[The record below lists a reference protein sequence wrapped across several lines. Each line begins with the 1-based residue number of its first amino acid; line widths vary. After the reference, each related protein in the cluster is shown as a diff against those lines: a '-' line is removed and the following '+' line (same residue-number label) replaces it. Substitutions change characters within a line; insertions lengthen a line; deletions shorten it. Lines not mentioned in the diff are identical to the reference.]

1 MIANMIKSY
10 YWLIF
15 YIEIFS
21 FVGIDGLRFTSP
33 SRGADSGNIAV
44 TQSLVENLAAPHETT
59 VLRTDTTATWTF
71 GTVDANCPSDTFQ
84 LNPTSGTVSMVT
96 FTTLK
101 ALDYETKTSYSCEVV
116 ATDTSGTLSITATV
130 TLSVDN
136 VYDVAPIFTGGSTV
150 VKANCVEEASAGSQC
165 SMSSNILFVDSEVD
179 ASGDRLTC
187 SVKGDGSEYFSVS
200 ASGKTCVFSVGSKID
215 RDKLSSDAFPSLL
228 VMATDLGG
236 NVGTASV
243 SASIL
248 DINDNTPVCTSS
260 RFNKRITENVESSGF
275 TIANI
280 GSACSDID
288 KGANATLQFE
298 FTSSSTG
305 YSVGLTSGV
314 VTLAGARDYDT
325 LSANPEILQVRVRD
339 NDTSGPL
346 STTVTVTV
354 TVMSQNDNR
363 PTISSVTPASGIAT
377 VSENDTV
384 GTVLFTLTGSDADK
398 ASEPDSNIVWSLVS
412 ATSNSSAN
420 VLESFSIDSTTGAL
434 KVGTKPMDFESWQ
447 YADVVVKCS
456 DLGSPAQSVTRSL
469 TVVLTDVNEMAPVF
483 SPSYYYKTSIAENS
497 IMNTTVLSPFT
508 VTDPDRNSLPVLCE
522 ITSGNTDSVFRFRPT
537 DRSVIELAK
546 TIEPDASTNHPT
558 IFLLQIICKDNN
570 GTSPYLASTA
580 TVEVNIRLSNDFDPV
595 VTGSCVCTSSARLS
609 ESTTTPGTTVG
620 SVGVTDNDVGTDG
633 IVDCSIKSP
642 TGPFEVQ
649 SCSKIILTGPLDY
662 ETANSYD
669 LVVMATDRG
678 SPKRTG
684 STTVT
689 IFVGDVDDNAPYCVT
704 YLYSWSVPE
713 NTAVGTSVGSVNCKD
728 ADSAG
733 VTYSIVSA
741 GVPFKVTTTGEIQG
755 NGAIDY
761 ETTTSYEF
769 TVRTTDRG
777 TFSRTADATVRIA
790 VTPVNEMTPTFAN
803 TSISVAESTAVGTK
817 LASFTATDTDT
828 GGHGVQSYSI
838 KSVTIS
844 GGGLFGIDGSGGI
857 LLLRQL
863 DYESIAATP
872 KQYVLTTLAV
882 DGGSLTGVGQLV
894 ILVTDVNDNKPVF
907 GSRAYNLELSES
919 AATNTV
925 ATGTQPTAT
934 DADSSALYG
943 KIKYSISAGNTGS
956 FLQIDSASGSISRSS
971 TPGLNYESLTP
982 PGTYY
987 NLTILAVDENGAG
1000 PNTASCYVKVNI
1012 LDAEEG
1018 APAFIPSVATTSPV
1032 LESAPVGTLVYSPTV
1047 SHVDKWDLP
1056 VFSISPA
1063 DGNFSIDPATGKV
1076 YLAATLDYETATSH
1090 TLKVVATDK
1099 NSRIGTLTLTVP
1111 VTNVN
1116 EFMASCSTPGSTT
1129 TVFLDENDQ
1138 TSPSFPK
1145 DVLAFVCTDAD
1156 AGTSLKLSVSKVD
1169 GAAAST
1175 PYDFLGSTLRT
1186 NAAIN
1191 YESYSLRYYN
1201 VLEITVSDQG
1211 PDTANILTVTL
1222 TISVNPVNE
1231 FPPVIT
1237 ASSLTTTVSEDLVV
1251 GAQVGQV
1258 VAPDSDTGLNHGTVR
1273 FALLAGNDKGYFT
1286 LNEATGSLRSVRN
1299 LDREDSATY
1308 LLTVNATDGPGRSA
1322 TATMTVSLTD
1332 VNDNLPSFTQATYSV
1347 SVVET
1352 ASDGATIFSFAGL
1365 VTDAD
1370 ATSPNNAVSLSLS
1383 TTGVPIKMVGDSL
1396 QVSGTSPLK
1405 ASTTPSYIL
1414 TVMAADG
1421 GSPSRSTVCRVLVK
1435 VLEVNTAPPTFYGTA
1450 SISIAENTAVGTRL
1464 LTVNATDLD
1473 SGSGGLVTFSLVS
1486 GNTDSAFSIGPT
1498 DGIVTIANVLDC
1510 DFGPRKYLL
1519 GVEARDSGT
1528 PVKSATW
1535 TLTVSVL
1542 DVNDNSPTWNSSN
1555 TYTLTVSEALS
1566 GGLPQTVY
1574 TPAVFDPDS
1583 GANGSVTFSLVSLTG
1598 TAPDGTSPAFSVSAA
1613 TGAIVAEKMP
1623 DREFL
1628 ETYYLLEKACDGGTP
1643 SLCSSKLFTIVIS
1656 DANDNTPSF
1665 GVCPKEA
1672 TVYENSP
1679 TNTLVAT
1686 LPASDRDKDAN
1697 AQISLYSLVTADG
1710 GASSAG
1716 GKFTVDSNG
1725 NIKTS
1730 ASLDREAK
1738 GVYQFYLTAVDNG
1751 SPSKNTGSCLLNITI
1766 LDRNDN
1772 APVFGGLPITAW
1784 VSEDAPG
1791 GTVFHTLSVTD
1802 ADIGINAELEF
1813 SIVHFTPANSFTMS
1827 NAGQLS
1833 LFSGGLLDRETHPS
1847 YNITVLVADRGTA
1860 DGVQTATTTVSIN
1873 IGDVND
1879 NTPTFGSVP
1888 VSRSVPENSV
1898 VDFNVGAP
1906 VLASDP
1912 DSGENASLTYKID
1925 AVLVPTSGGDYFK
1938 IHPTSGQIQVKVGSL
1953 DREAWDTYQ
1962 LRLLAIDN
1970 GIALKRTGTGTVT
1983 IIITDVND
1991 NPPVFTATYDTGISV
2006 TENSPAGTKVVT
2018 FTTTDRDIGDNAV
2031 ALYRIDSTRLNGSLA
2046 ASYFQLNA
2054 TSGILTVKTPIDR
2067 ETYASLEFY
2076 VIAED
2081 KGSPVQTASTRA
2093 VVTVN
2098 DVNDNA
2104 PTFAKTFISTEMAY
2118 KEQRTSLT
2126 LATFSATDRD
2136 VTGSDVHYN
2145 WGSLSTNFVIGQL
2158 TGVVSPAQ
2166 DQSTS
2171 RYSKYI
2177 QYPVAIDS
2185 GTPPVT
2191 STATVRID
2199 TFDPTETAVCITYSL
2214 LESGFQAKQAAIET
2228 ALAETIQFKYATCR
2242 CATWKYTA
2250 QSSEVVACHY
2260 CVQNNATDAASGMS
2274 LVKDFVPQSDL
2285 LTFWRLNT
2293 DGTPTAMLQTAAFSS
2308 ATVVK
2313 VEGYAEAA
2321 ASSTPWY
2328 QTPWGIAVLALAGLM
2343 LVSIL
2348 ALSIWALVTKLS
2360 APSAAPDSVQPVP
2373 ETRARHPQPSK
2384 QQNTAKP
2391 NRNLNIYR
2399 DKSPWNGEKE
2409 QTAQQSGRNSNG
2421 SGESWRHAQYSKR
2434 QPTPIG

>member
-1 MIANMIKSY
+1 
-10 YWLIF
+10 
-15 YIEIFS
+15 
-21 FVGIDGLRFTSP
+21 
-33 SRGADSGNIAV
+33 
-44 TQSLVENLAAPHETT
+44 
-59 VLRTDTTATWTF
+59 
-71 GTVDANCPSDTFQ
+71 
-84 LNPTSGTVSMVT
+84 
-96 FTTLK
+96 
-101 ALDYETKTSYSCEVV
+101 
-116 ATDTSGTLSITATV
+116 
-130 TLSVDN
+130 
-136 VYDVAPIFTGGSTV
+136 
-150 VKANCVEEASAGSQC
+150 
-165 SMSSNILFVDSEVD
+165 
-179 ASGDRLTC
+179 
-187 SVKGDGSEYFSVS
+187 
-200 ASGKTCVFSVGSKID
+200 
-215 RDKLSSDAFPSLL
+215 
-228 VMATDLGG
+228 
-236 NVGTASV
+236 
-243 SASIL
+243 
-248 DINDNTPVCTSS
+248 
-260 RFNKRITENVESSGF
+260 
-275 TIANI
+275 
-280 GSACSDID
+280 
-288 KGANATLQFE
+288 
-298 FTSSSTG
+298 
-305 YSVGLTSGV
+305 
-314 VTLAGARDYDT
+314 
-325 LSANPEILQVRVRD
+325 
-339 NDTSGPL
+339 
-346 STTVTVTV
+346 
-354 TVMSQNDNR
+354 
-363 PTISSVTPASGIAT
+363 
-377 VSENDTV
+377 
-384 GTVLFTLTGSDADK
+384 
-398 ASEPDSNIVWSLVS
+398 
-412 ATSNSSAN
+412 
-420 VLESFSIDSTTGAL
+420 
-434 KVGTKPMDFESWQ
+434 
-447 YADVVVKCS
+447 
-456 DLGSPAQSVTRSL
+456 
-469 TVVLTDVNEMAPVF
+469 
-483 SPSYYYKTSIAENS
+483 
-497 IMNTTVLSPFT
+497 
-508 VTDPDRNSLPVLCE
+508 
-522 ITSGNTDSVFRFRPT
+522 
-537 DRSVIELAK
+537 
-546 TIEPDASTNHPT
+546 
-558 IFLLQIICKDNN
+558 
-570 GTSPYLASTA
+570 
-580 TVEVNIRLSNDFDPV
+580 
-595 VTGSCVCTSSARLS
+595 
-609 ESTTTPGTTVG
+609 
-620 SVGVTDNDVGTDG
+620 
-633 IVDCSIKSP
+633 P

-755 NGAIDY
+755 NGGKLLYVLSEAETRKQLHRNFRFYLFTAHQQLNPLPAIDY

-1076 YLAATLDYETATSH
+1076 YLADYETATSH

-1099 NSRIGTLTLTVP
+1099 NSRTGTLTLTVP

-1116 EFMASCSTPGSTT
+1116 EFMPSCSTPGSTT

-1175 PYDFLGSTLRT
+1175 PYDFLGNTLRT

-1211 PDTANILTVTL
+1211 PGTANILTVTL

-1237 ASSLTTTVSEDLVV
+1237 ASSLTTT
-1251 GAQVGQV
+1251 V

-1352 ASDGATIFSFAGL
+1352 ASDGATIFSFAG
-1365 VTDAD
+1365 
-1370 ATSPNNAVSLSLS
+1370 
-1383 TTGVPIKMVGDSL
+1383 
-1396 QVSGTSPLK
+1396 QPL
-1405 ASTTPSYIL
+1405 
-1414 TVMAADG
+1414 
-1421 GSPSRSTVCRVLVK
+1421 CRVLVK

-1697 AQISLYSLVTADG
+1697 ANAQISLYSLVTADG

-1716 GKFTVDSNG
+1716 GKFT
-1725 NIKTS
+1725 
-1730 ASLDREAK
+1730 
-1738 GVYQFYLTAVDNG
+1738 VDNG

-2018 FTTTDRDIGDNAV
+2018 FTTTDRDIGDNAI

-2118 KEQRTSLT
+2118 
-2126 LATFSATDRD
+2126 
-2136 VTGSDVHYN
+2136 
-2145 WGSLSTNFVIGQL
+2145 
-2158 TGVVSPAQ
+2158 
-2166 DQSTS
+2166 
-2171 RYSKYI
+2171 
-2177 QYPVAIDS
+2177 
-2185 GTPPVT
+2185 
-2191 STATVRID
+2191 
-2199 TFDPTETAVCITYSL
+2199 
-2214 LESGFQAKQAAIET
+2214 
-2228 ALAETIQFKYATCR
+2228 
-2242 CATWKYTA
+2242 
-2250 QSSEVVACHY
+2250 
-2260 CVQNNATDAASGMS
+2260 
-2274 LVKDFVPQSDL
+2274 
-2285 LTFWRLNT
+2285 
-2293 DGTPTAMLQTAAFSS
+2293 
-2308 ATVVK
+2308 
-2313 VEGYAEAA
+2313 
-2321 ASSTPWY
+2321 
-2328 QTPWGIAVLALAGLM
+2328 
-2343 LVSIL
+2343 
-2348 ALSIWALVTKLS
+2348 
-2360 APSAAPDSVQPVP
+2360 
-2373 ETRARHPQPSK
+2373 
-2384 QQNTAKP
+2384 
-2391 NRNLNIYR
+2391 
-2399 DKSPWNGEKE
+2399 
-2409 QTAQQSGRNSNG
+2409 
-2421 SGESWRHAQYSKR
+2421 
-2434 QPTPIG
+2434 

>member
-1 MIANMIKSY
+1 
-10 YWLIF
+10 
-15 YIEIFS
+15 
-21 FVGIDGLRFTSP
+21 GLRFTSP

-755 NGAIDY
+755 NGGKLLYVLSEAETRKQLHRNFRFYLFTAAPSRVILRTTGATAIDY

-1063 DGNFSIDPATGKV
+1063 DGNFSIDPATGKGARAKLRPDNSGV
-1076 YLAATLDYETATSH
+1076 APLPIPLTSGDHEQLMLRHHAREIRSRSPYRKYMIWIIAHPPGGGRLAGRLLKPNCTVPAAPDYETATSH

-1251 GAQVGQV
+1251 GAQV

-1555 TYTLTVSEALS
+1555 TYTRKYVICAMINGLSKPKHTIWSLTPPTKMLVTVSEALS

-2118 KEQRTSLT
+2118 
-2126 LATFSATDRD
+2126 
-2136 VTGSDVHYN
+2136 
-2145 WGSLSTNFVIGQL
+2145 
-2158 TGVVSPAQ
+2158 
-2166 DQSTS
+2166 
-2171 RYSKYI
+2171 
-2177 QYPVAIDS
+2177 
-2185 GTPPVT
+2185 
-2191 STATVRID
+2191 
-2199 TFDPTETAVCITYSL
+2199 
-2214 LESGFQAKQAAIET
+2214 
-2228 ALAETIQFKYATCR
+2228 
-2242 CATWKYTA
+2242 
-2250 QSSEVVACHY
+2250 
-2260 CVQNNATDAASGMS
+2260 
-2274 LVKDFVPQSDL
+2274 
-2285 LTFWRLNT
+2285 
-2293 DGTPTAMLQTAAFSS
+2293 
-2308 ATVVK
+2308 
-2313 VEGYAEAA
+2313 
-2321 ASSTPWY
+2321 
-2328 QTPWGIAVLALAGLM
+2328 
-2343 LVSIL
+2343 
-2348 ALSIWALVTKLS
+2348 
-2360 APSAAPDSVQPVP
+2360 
-2373 ETRARHPQPSK
+2373 
-2384 QQNTAKP
+2384 
-2391 NRNLNIYR
+2391 
-2399 DKSPWNGEKE
+2399 
-2409 QTAQQSGRNSNG
+2409 
-2421 SGESWRHAQYSKR
+2421 
-2434 QPTPIG
+2434 